1 MAETEGRVARIREE
15 RKKRGECI
23 QCGKPAMALSL
34 RCQKCSDRLNLLRR
48 ETQVARKLAA
58 MEHYG
63 KDEKA
68 VCCWDGCGIND
79 LDMLTLDH
87 VANNGEV
94 HRREYSKTGRGGGTA
109 LYLMLERQDYPVGYQ
124 TLCCN
129 HNLKKHMLAIR
140 TKR

>member
-1 MAETEGRVARIREE
+1 MAETEGRVTRSREE

-23 QCGKPAMALSL
+23 QCGNPTMALSL
-34 RCQKCSDRLNLLRR
+34 RCQKCSDRLHTLGR
-48 ETQVARKLAA
+48 ETQAARKLAV

-63 KDEKA
+63 KDGKA
-68 VCCWDGCGIND
+68 VCCWQGCQISD

-87 VANNGEV
+87 VANNGAA

-109 LYLMLERQDYPVGYQ
+109 LYLMLERQDYPSGYQ

-129 HNLKKHMLAIR
+129 HNLKKHLLAIR
-140 TKR
+140 SKR